1 MGKFLARSRYEVTND
16 TEALDAIAKFIA
28 ENISTFT
35 SALTDQRL
43 VGQLQSL
50 NNLTINE
57 FSCLRYILAS
67 NGLDIWTWY
76 VKEGE
81 VNQDEVSGNTFEY
94 NVLDKDTATS
104 FIPMCTRFIQA
115 KSENSL
121 VKLYTNIVDAF
132 GLFEGRLFVGMN
144 NPIMTTVKAMES
156 DELIGVVS
164 NIKTS
169 YVNSILDF
177 LGKDLKVITE

>member
-43 VGQLQSL
+43 LGQLQSL
-50 NNLTINE
+50 DNLTINE
-57 FSCLRYILAS
+57 YSCLRYILAS
-67 NGLDIWTWY
+67 KGIDIWAMY
-76 VKEGE
+76 VKENE
-81 VNQDEVSGNTFEY
+81 INADDLSANTFEY

-104 FIPMCTRFIQA
+104 FIPMCTRFVQLTN
-115 KSENSL
+115 ENSL
-121 VKLYTNIVDAF
+121 SKLYTEIVDAF

-144 NPIMTTVKAMES
+144 NPIMVTVNAMKS
-156 DELIGVVS
+156 DETVGVVS
-164 NIKTS
+164 KFKTS
-169 YVNSILDF
+169 YINSILDF
-177 LGKDLKVITE
+177 LGKDLRVITD